1 MAALTLAERARGR
14 DNNFHLVRMLAA
26 MLVLVSHSWPL
37 TGTPS
42 DPFER
47 IVGFSLG
54 HLGVDV
60 FFVVSGFLVTG
71 SLFARDSL
79 RAFIEARA
87 RRILPGLAL
96 AAFGVAFV
104 LGPLV
109 TTWPLERYLASW
121 ETWRY
126 ALQNSLTWPFGVCW
140 TLPGVFAGHP
150 AGAAVNG
157 ALWSLPWELTMYA
170 LLVGL
175 GLLLRVARLG
185 HGTVGR
191 LLVAIAL
198 LATAGFAANEA
209 LDLTR
214 RFEIVQGLRLTAL
227 FFTAG
232 ALKVHEARVP
242 LRGSLTWVAL
252 GLLGLALWRTSGF
265 AAAYPIALA
274 YSVLTFALVP
284 GGVLRIYRRV
294 GDYSY
299 GLYLWQFPIQ
309 QCLVGAM
316 PGLTPLALMLAAFPI
331 TLVLAMLSWH
341 LVEARAL
348 AARTTDMSSVPPAGG
363 NLR

>member
-1 MAALTLAERARGR
+1 MLGARARGR

-47 IVGFSLG
+47 VVGFSLG

-79 RAFIEARA
+79 RAFVEARA

-109 TTWPLERYLASW
+109 TTWPLARYLTAW
-121 ETWRY
+121 ATWRY
-126 ALQNSLTWPFGVCW
+126 ALQNSLTWPLGVCW
-140 TLPGVFAGHP
+140 TLPGVFAGNP
-150 AGAAVNG
+150 GGPAVNG

-185 HGTVGR
+185 RETVGR
-191 LLVAIAL
+191 LVVAIAV
-198 LATAGFAANEA
+198 LATVGFAVNEA
-209 LDLTR
+209 ADLTR

-232 ALKVHEARVP
+232 AVKVHEARVA
-242 LRGSLTWVAL
+242 LRGSFAWLAL
-252 GLLGLALWRTSGF
+252 GLLGLAVWRAPWF
-265 AAAYPIALA
+265 AVAYPAALA
-274 YSVLTFALVP
+274 YSVLWCALVP
-284 GGVLRIYRRV
+284 GGVLRAYRRV

-299 GLYLWQFPIQ
+299 GFYLWQFPVQ
-309 QCLVGAM
+309 QCLVGAV
-316 PGLTPLALMLAAFPI
+316 PGLSPLALMLAAFPL
-331 TLVLAMLSWH
+331 TLGLAMLSWH

-348 AARTTDMSSVPPAGG
+348 APRTPGVDPVVAAR
-363 NLR
+363 

>member
-1 MAALTLAERARGR
+1 MLTLGERAHGR

-26 MLVLVSHSWPL
+26 LLVLVSHSWPL

-47 IVGFSLG
+47 FVGFSLG

-71 SLFARDSL
+71 SLFARESIG
-79 RAFIEARA
+79 AFVAARA
-87 RRILPGLAL
+87 RRILPALAV
-96 AAFGVAFV
+96 AAFGVALV

-109 TTWPLERYLASW
+109 TSWPLDRYLTAW
-121 ETWRY
+121 DTWRY
-126 ALQNSLTWPFGVCW
+126 ALQNSITWPFGVCW
-140 TLPGVFAGHP
+140 TLPGVFADNP
-150 AGAAVNG
+150 AGPAVNG

-170 LLVGL
+170 MLVAL
-175 GLLLRVARLG
+175 GLLLRGVRLSRTTVGGIVTAIAAGATLG
-185 HGTVGR
+185 HATNEQYG
-191 LLVAIAL
+191 
-198 LATAGFAANEA
+198 LAH
-209 LDLTR
+209 

-242 LRGSLTWVAL
+242 LRGDLALAAL
-252 GLLGLALWRTSGF
+252 GILVLTLLGPAGLRAL
-265 AAAYPIALA
+265 YPLTLA
-274 YSVLTFALVP
+274 YLVLWFALVP
-284 GGVLRIYRRV
+284 GGVLRAYRRV

-309 QCLVGAM
+309 QCLVRAW
-316 PGLTPLALMLAAFPI
+316 PEWSPLGLMLAAAPP
-331 TLVLAMLSWH
+331 TLALAMLSWH

-348 AARTTDMSSVPPAGG
+348 AWRPGTGSGAMTSA
-363 NLR
+363 

>member
-1 MAALTLAERARGR
+1 VAALTLADRAHGR

-26 MLVLVSHSWPL
+26 LLVLVSHSWPL

-47 IVGFSLG
+47 VVGFSLG

-79 RAFIEARA
+79 GSFVAARA
-87 RRILPGLAL
+87 RRILPAL
-96 AAFGVAFV
+96 MVSAFGVALV

-109 TTWPLERYLASW
+109 TSWPLDRYLTAW
-121 ETWRY
+121 DTWRY
-126 ALQNSLTWPFGVCW
+126 ALQNSITWPFGVCW
-140 TLPGVFAGHP
+140 TLPGVFAGNP
-150 AGAAVNG
+150 AGPAVNG

-170 LLVGL
+170 MLVGL

-185 HGTVGR
+185 RDTVGG
-191 LLVAIAL
+191 LVTAIAL
-198 LATAGFAANEA
+198 LATVGHDANEA
-209 LDLTR
+209 WGFSH

-242 LRGSLTWVAL
+242 LRGSTALGALGVLTVAL
-252 GLLGLALWRTSGF
+252 LGSDGLRAL
-265 AAAYPIALA
+265 YPIALA
-274 YSVLTFALVP
+274 YAVLWFALVP
-284 GGVLRIYRRV
+284 GGVLRAYRRV

-309 QCLVGAM
+309 QCLVRAW
-316 PGLTPLALMLAAFPI
+316 PDLSPLGLMLAAFPP
-331 TLVLAMLSWH
+331 TLALAMLSWH

-348 AARTTDMSSVPPAGG
+348 AWRPAGRARDRKSG
-363 NLR
+363 G